1 DVRIV
6 RGLVEEQVMH
16 DDQLHRREPGRDV
29 LRVRVRLHDVLA
41 LDVEGAEGAID
52 SGVEHVVDA
61 QARLTVERDAP
72 VLLEQLAHFVVADVA
87 IARELVREAAH
98 VATALD
104 VVLAAQRVHADAG
117 TADVAGA
124 HREVGDR
131 DDRRGALRVLGDAET
146 VVDRAVAAGGIEP
159 RGFANGLRRNAR
171 DRFEEFGAVPLVR
184 DEARPVLVFV
194 PVAALA
200 DEGFVGEAF
209 GDDDV
214 REAGQHRDVGAG
226 LERQVVRRL
235 DVGRADEVD
244 PARVDHDQL
253 GALAQAALHAAGE
266 DRVGVGRVGADHHH
280 HVGVHD
286 RIEVL
291 RAGAG
296 AERGLQAV
304 AGRRVADARAGID
317 VVGAE
322 AGADQLLHEEGF
334 LVGAAARGDTAEG
347 AGAVLGLDLVQL
359 VGGVGERL
367 VPADFAPRLVDGL
380 ADHRVEDA
388 VLVIGIA
395 VGEAALDA
403 RVAAVGLAVLPRDH
417 ANELLPAHLGAEG
430 AADAAIG
437 AGGDDR
443 ALGKADRLDA
453 LLLERIGRAG
463 LDAGA
468 AAHAF

>member
-1 DVRIV
+1 
-6 RGLVEEQVMH
+6 
-16 DDQLHRREPGRDV
+16 
-29 LRVRVRLHDVLA
+29 
-41 LDVEGAEGAID
+41 
-52 SGVEHVVDA
+52 
-61 QARLTVERDAP
+61 
-72 VLLEQLAHFVVADVA
+72 
-87 IARELVREAAH
+87 
-98 VATALD
+98 
-104 VVLAAQRVHADAG
+104 
-117 TADVAGA
+117 
-124 HREVGDR
+124 
-131 DDRRGALRVLGDAET
+131 
-146 VVDRAVAAGGIEP
+146 
-159 RGFANGLRRNAR
+159 
-171 DRFEEFGAVPLVR
+171 
-184 DEARPVLVFV
+184 
-194 PVAALA
+194 
-200 DEGFVGEAF
+200 
-209 GDDDV
+209 
-214 REAGQHRDVGAG
+214 HRDVGAG
-226 LERQVVRRL
+226 LERQVMRRL

-388 VLVIGIA
+388 VLVVRIA

-417 ANELLPAHLGAEG
+417 ANELLTAHLGAEG
-430 AADAAIG
+430 ASHAAIG

-443 ALGKADRLDA
+443 PLGKADRLDA
-453 LLLERIGRAG
+453 LLLQRVGRAG

-468 AAHAF
+468 AAHAFGGEEVVARLAGADLRSEAAPVHGQRERALDLVAGAHAARADDALRRIEIEVGIGVVGGRREVVLALVPVAHVAQADVGGLFLQLAIVVGRAGQAVERVVGDVQLHHALAQLLEPRGLRLDLHAGR